1 VASSVP
7 AVFTV
12 DFRSSSPS
20 IFALVRTTVAIEPAI
35 LTLSSGSNPP
45 ARQQDIAKLS
55 IILAQQTFEDWASRS
70 KVDLFAES
78 SDLLLRVVFTT
89 CFGEQYAQS
98 HEIELFA
105 IMKGLQDGLTNP
117 WFRLLPVWATACGRR
132 LLRSKASLQR
142 MLEAE
147 VQDRLRD
154 LDSCREARDYLSFF
168 LLSQSSKGTI
178 ESEND
183 LSTHFV
189 SQLQFFLWLR
199 SDETLYYTS
208 VGVVFRHRSR
218 EHGWHIQLDST
229 TPSP

>member
-1 VASSVP
+1 M
-7 AVFTV
+7 
-12 DFRSSSPS
+12 
-20 IFALVRTTVAIEPAI
+20 
-35 LTLSSGSNPP
+35 
-45 ARQQDIAKLS
+45 
-55 IILAQQTFEDWASRS
+55 ILAQQTFEDWASRS
-70 KVDLFAES
+70 EVDLFAES

-98 HEIELFA
+98 HETELFA

-117 WFRLLPVWATACGRR
+117 WARLLPIWATSCGRR

-147 VQDRLRD
+147 VQDRLKD

-168 LLSQSSKGTI
+168 LLSQSSKGNI

-189 SQLQFFLWLR
+189 SQLQFFFGYDLTRRYVML
-199 SDETLYYTS
+199 L
-208 VGVVFRHRSR
+208 
-218 EHGWHIQLDST
+218 
-229 TPSP
+229 